1 MRHPVAEVAQSNQKK
16 EGCHI
21 ILYFTLCL
29 YLHTL
34 KYDLQVRIKK
44 MRERERERERENEDY
59 ARGIE
64 RLPVRWKLF

>member
-1 MRHPVAEVAQSNQKK
+1 MRRPVAEVAQSNQKK

-34 KYDLQVRIKK
+34 KYDLQPGADKK
-44 MRERERERERENEDY
+44 IRERERQ
-59 ARGIE
+59 
-64 RLPVRWKLF
+64 